1 YFRAVVQVGTCIR
14 YSNSVYV
21 KALPPGPTPIV
32 TYEEGNNI
40 LCLGGGVDLTATII
54 NMAEPENAL
63 PGSLG
68 QFNQGQINPNN
79 PDSWRVDGQ
88 VGGLSAGGN
97 NTHTGNWSVTN
108 PHRFGGQHPQDG
120 IFMDSE
126 EGKFAIAQ
134 GNITT
139 ILETPIMNF
148 SNSDLSTISLDFDQ
162 AFYF

>member
-1 YFRAVVQVGTCIR
+1 
-14 YSNSVYV
+14 
-21 KALPPGPTPIV
+21 
-32 TYEEGNNI
+32 
-40 LCLGGGVDLTATII
+40 
-54 NMAEPENAL
+54 
-63 PGSLG
+63 
-68 QFNQGQINPNN
+68 
-79 PDSWRVDGQ
+79 
-88 VGGLSAGGN
+88 
-97 NTHTGNWSVTN
+97 GNWSVTN

-162 AFYF
+162 AFYFDIGDVAKIEISFDVGTTYNSLIMVYHIAGQPQLGWFTAGTAESLGRSEPNKYYFKDDNTSISLDSFLKDKTDICR